1 LANLYA
7 FGATLGYTLVMISLV
22 RLRLVDPY
30 TPRPY
35 RVPLNVALKTHRGE
49 VHFPILGVVGLLAI
63 AGVLLVVL
71 YTHSIARIAGPFWVL
86 FCFCYYAWYRRRQ
99 KLPILRSVPRD
110 WETLQKEVLTSAEE
124 YDLLEQY
131 TTALMVRDRARL
143 REKNHAEKPRS

>member
-1 LANLYA
+1 MT
-7 FGATLGYTLVMISLV
+7 GVQTC
-22 RLRLVDPY
+22 
-30 TPRPY
+30 
-35 RVPLNVALKTHRGE
+35 AL
-49 VHFPILGVVGLLAI
+49 PI
-63 AGVLLVVL
+63 LVVL
-71 YTHSIARIAGPFWVL
+71 YTHSITRIAGPFWVL

-143 REKNHAEKPRS
+143 REKNHAEKPRSS